1 MSICFATMIFF
12 RHLKKTKLVII
23 PRCSAACSK
32 TAVFLI
38 REVVGWF
45 SRYKLEFMVIP
56 PWITLPI
63 FPSCLF
69 SCLLNTNVLMFM
81 LNNLNGLCNVNQYKS
96 QSFKQDICNLPN
108 DAFYNCCSKEECNSK
123 RGRNITLWPWLT
135 WPERPHSMTSVDHS
149 SWKLFKIFDFVSN
162 WFIYFEQ

>member
-1 MSICFATMIFF
+1 MIFAV
-12 RHLKKTKLVII
+12 KLPILQNYPKFFII

-32 TAVFLI
+32 TAIFLI

-45 SRYKLEFMVIP
+45 SRYKLKFMVIP

-69 SCLLNTNVLMFM
+69 SCLLNTNVLMFIH
-81 LNNLNGLCNVNQYKS
+81 LNLNSSFENQYNFY
-96 QSFKQDICNLPN
+96 SFNQYISNLPN

-123 RGRNITLWPWLT
+123 RGRNITL
-135 WPERPHSMTSVDHS
+135 
-149 SWKLFKIFDFVSN
+149 
-162 WFIYFEQ
+162 